1 MSAAFVAA
9 MEAERDLVKNFLDI
23 LYSEQEMLSKGEAES
38 LPALAQG
45 KTELAVRLS
54 QLAGQRNHYLLAQ
67 GLSPDRKGME
77 TWLAAHPDAA
87 AAAPVWR
94 ELLALAEAAR
104 QQNQANG
111 MAIGIRLSH
120 NRQAL
125 ELLQSAARS
134 ASLYRPDGQ
143 TDPLGGGRSIGTA

>member
-9 MEAERDLVKNFLDI
+9 MEAERDLVRNFLEI
-23 LYSEQEMLSKGEAES
+23 LRSEQEMLIKGEAEC
-38 LPALAQG
+38 LPAIAQG

-54 QLAGQRNHYLLAQ
+54 QLAEQRNQHLLAQ
-67 GLSPDRKGME
+67 GLSPNRKGME
-77 TWLAAHPDAA
+77 IWLAAYPDAA
-87 AAAPVWR
+87 AAALVWR
-94 ELLALAEAAR
+94 ELLTLAEAAR